1 MLMSR
6 IPKTDPKVA
15 VLRDCFGFSSARE
28 RDLTALAM
36 LFDEVRIAAG
46 ERLVRE
52 GEPGREFFLIVA
64 GQAVV
69 SFDGEPVAT
78 VGPGEFVGELS
89 LFDQGP
95 RSATVTALTPME
107 TLVAGAEG
115 FATLLNDAAVVRRL
129 AATLAR
135 RLRANQGSPSY

>member
-6 IPKTDPKVA
+6 MPKTDPKVA
-15 VLRDCFGFSSARE
+15 VLRDCFGFSGARE
-28 RDLTALAM
+28 RDLSALAM
-36 LFDEVRIAAG
+36 LFDEVRVAPG

-52 GEPGREFFLIVA
+52 GEA
-64 GQAVV
+64 AV
-69 SFDGEPVAT
+69 SFDGQPVAT
-78 VGPGEFVGELS
+78 VGPGEFVGEVS

-95 RSATVTALTPME
+95 RAATVTALTPME

-129 AATLAR
+129 A
-135 RLRANQGSPSY
+135 